1 MSNRNSEL
9 WHYSI
14 YIKKISSYDEVQ
26 LFKFIW
32 TWDKS
37 SVQKEKCN
45 EPGPS
50 ATQKGASRAIS
61 SFIEIIGAQI
71 LEPKNTGGARKNRCE
86 ILTIL
91 PRVNGLK
98 HETKNQTHTG
108 YPGEALGSGAQK
120 PETCHLGTDKGLQ
133 GKSHSYL
140 HLCIKMVKKN
150 PLGDKEREVAR
161 GSSVVKCTYW
171 WSRGLGPVPGTT
183 PGTPAPGYLTPTS
196 DFSRQLHMCGTHI
209 HIEEY
214 INKHEW
220 WGWGWQ
226 QLRKRLYWSCC

>member
-14 YIKKISSYDEVQ
+14 HIKKISSYDEVQ

-71 LEPKNTGGARKNRCE
+71 LEPKNTGGIRKNRCD

-91 PRVNGLK
+91 PRVNSLK

-108 YPGEALGSGAQK
+108 YPGESSREWRTKAW
-120 PETCHLGTDKGLQ
+120 EEMCHLGTDKGLQ

-140 HLCIKMVKKN
+140 HLCIKMAKQSPGGQGK
-150 PLGDKEREVAR
+150 R
-161 GSSVVKCTYW
+161 GSS
-171 WSRGLGPVPGTT
+171 G
-183 PGTPAPGYLTPTS
+183 
-196 DFSRQLHMCGTHI
+196 
-209 HIEEY
+209 
-214 INKHEW
+214 
-220 WGWGWQ
+220 
-226 QLRKRLYWSCC
+226 